1 MTKQK
6 RPAIKTQGLTK
17 YYGQTRGIED
27 LDLSVEQGEIFGF
40 LGPNG
45 AGKSTTIN
53 LLMGFRN
60 PSDGKALVLGKPIGP
75 GAVELRRQIGFMPGE
90 LSLYGDMK
98 AHALL
103 DYFADLRGGP
113 AKNGETGSVE
123 DGYIHELAERFRLD
137 LGKKVKNLSKGNKQ
151 KVALVAAWMHK
162 PDLLILDEP
171 TSGLD
176 PIVQEE
182 FHDLVHEAKR
192 RGATVFLSSHVLSE
206 AEHLC
211 ERVGVV
217 KEGRLIAVERIA
229 DLHARG
235 IRHVEV
241 QFATKPWKDMLDRV
255 EGIRNVRV
263 DGKTMRFTVHGSI
276 DKVIKLLAR
285 HRIVN
290 LSSEPASLE
299 EFFFDEYGEEVE
311 S

>member
-1 MTKQK
+1 VSKQK

-17 YYGQTRGIED
+17 FYGKTRGIED
-27 LDLSVEQGEIFGF
+27 LSLTVEQGETFGF

-53 LLMGFRN
+53 LLMGFRK
-60 PSDGKALVLGKPIGP
+60 PTDGKALVLGKPVGP
-75 GAVELRRQIGFMPGE
+75 DAIETRRRIGFMPGE
-90 LSLYGDMK
+90 LSLYGQMK

-103 DYFADLRGGP
+103 DYFARLRG
-113 AKNGETGSVE
+113 NVE
-123 DGYIHELAERFRLD
+123 DGYIHELAERFDLD
-137 LGKKVKNLSKGNKQ
+137 LSKKVKDLSKGNKQ
-151 KVALVAAWMHK
+151 KVALVSAWMHK

-182 FHDLVHEAKR
+182 FRDLVSEAKR
-192 RGATVFLSSHVLSE
+192 RGVTVFLSSHVLSE

-211 ERVGVV
+211 DRVGVV

-229 DLHARG
+229 TLHERG

-241 QFATKPWKDMLDRV
+241 QFATKPWPDMLKRIDGIHDVRV
-255 EGIRNVRV
+255 EGR
-263 DGKTMRFTVHGSI
+263 TMRFTVHGSI

-285 HRIVN
+285 HRIIN
-290 LSSEPASLE
+290 LSSDPASLE
-299 EFFFDEYGEEVE
+299 EFFFDEYEETVKE
-311 S
+311 AGT